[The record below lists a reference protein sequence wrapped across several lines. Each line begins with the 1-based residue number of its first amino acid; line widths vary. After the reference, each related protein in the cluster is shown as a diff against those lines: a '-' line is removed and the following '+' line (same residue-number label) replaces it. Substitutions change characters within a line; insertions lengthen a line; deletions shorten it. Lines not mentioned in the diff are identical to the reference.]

1 MHRFT
6 INDIGQRWT
15 SIPGTTF
22 GYYDV
27 QLPDHAVP
35 GHAVVNVTDVGD
47 NDAFRAHIVG
57 FLNTIVEERGADNV
71 IADLS
76 ARMGCVSRRC
86 LSLDACHAGGGL
98 SSSRAD
104 AS

>member
-57 FLNTIVEERGADNV
+57 FLNTIVEERGADNG

-76 ARMGCVSRRC
+76 GPDGVGIPSMSIA
-86 LSLDACHAGGGL
+86 
-98 SSSRAD
+98 
-104 AS
+104 

>member
-1 MHRFT
+1 MHRFA

-57 FLNTIVEERGADNV
+57 FLNTIVEETGADNV

-76 ARMGCVSRRC
+76 GPDGVRMPPMSI
-86 LSLDACHAGGGL
+86 A
-98 SSSRAD
+98 
-104 AS
+104 